1 MGLFYRRTRSAGHG
15 RRVTVTN
22 RGVGMSQRLG
32 RLSVSSRGRGSFRI
46 APGLSFRFRWK
57 R

>member
-1 MGLFYRRTRSAGHG
+1 MGLFYRRTRSLGGA
-15 RRVTVTN
+15 RRLSVTS
-22 RGVGMSQRLG
+22 RGVGVSQRLG
-32 RLSVSSRGRGSFRI
+32 RLSVSSRGRGSVRI